1 MNERNKIVDE
11 MTVEEVKE
19 GAPFAALSYVFF
31 LWILTFMFSKGNRF
45 AHFHAKQG
53 IAIFIGE
60 IAFGVLSLLP
70 LIGKLFYV
78 VGLVLFL
85 SMSLYG
91 IYSALTGKMVR
102 MPFISSIADKF
113 VV

>member
-1 MNERNKIVDE
+1 MDDLTLKEI
-11 MTVEEVKE
+11 KE

-45 AHFHAKQG
+45 AYFHAKQG

-70 LIGKLFYV
+70 LIGKFFYFL
-78 VGLVLFL
+78 GLLLFL
-85 SMSLYG
+85 SLSLYG

-102 MPFISSIADKF
+102 MPFVSSIADKF
-113 VV
+113 II